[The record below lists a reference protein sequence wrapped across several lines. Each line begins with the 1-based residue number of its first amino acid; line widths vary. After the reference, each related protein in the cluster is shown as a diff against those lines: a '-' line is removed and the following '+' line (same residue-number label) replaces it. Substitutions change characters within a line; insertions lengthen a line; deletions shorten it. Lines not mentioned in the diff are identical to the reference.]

1 MNLQSHKIPT
11 TTTFFKLIGPCEILS
26 HGQKRNAFKTNHATF
41 QQFLILSSVC
51 GVMHKTHILT
61 APAQV
66 SVVPHMKTFCLAQN
80 LVCQS
85 PDVRKMKT
93 ASAEKMLRIAII
105 FFVFFFSHFSEAQN
119 QRRPHAPNV
128 RECEPCDVE
137 ACRTPAA
144 IECLAGMDHHSV

>member
-1 MNLQSHKIPT
+1 MKFIIFMNLQSHKIPT

-26 HGQKRNAFKTNHATF
+26 HGQKRNAFKTNYATF

-51 GVMHKTHILT
+51 GVMHKTHIHILT

-85 PDVRKMKT
+85 QLRLSEFLSFHQLLAHFLTLFGSKT
-93 ASAEKMLRIAII
+93 FSMGDMLTFKA
-105 FFVFFFSHFSEAQN
+105 FESLF
-119 QRRPHAPNV
+119 
-128 RECEPCDVE
+128 
-137 ACRTPAA
+137 
-144 IECLAGMDHHSV
+144 